1 MAEQETKRQR
11 HLKGSRMIEK
21 KWSERLGL
29 IGSKDFKYQ
38 WFQSEML
45 SSPGRLLAVA
55 SLPGA
60 AARRAAQAP
69 MPELDVLQL
78 SATP

>member
-1 MAEQETKRQR
+1 MV
-11 HLKGSRMIEK
+11 GK
-21 KWSERLGL
+21 KVNERLGL

-38 WFQSEML
+38 AFQNEM
-45 SSPGRLLAVA
+45 LLAVA

-69 MPELDVLQL
+69 CPNGRRYNAPPLLNL
-78 SATP
+78 TSC